1 MDINLIN
8 KLDELINIFEN
19 SDEIKELNKLKEDIL
34 NDLEIK
40 EKIDRFN
47 IIKDNIYSS
56 EVIEIRKDL
65 LENKKINRYK
75 ELENN
80 LLLLTM
86 SINKKLNTL
95 INKKGCNHENN

>member
-19 SDEIKELNKLKEDIL
+19 SDELKELSKLKKDIL
-34 NDLEIK
+34 SDLEIQ
-40 EKIDRFN
+40 EKINRFN
-47 IIKDNIYSS
+47 VIKDNIYSS

-65 LENKKINRYK
+65 LENKKIKRYK

-95 INKKGCNHENN
+95 INKKGCNNENN